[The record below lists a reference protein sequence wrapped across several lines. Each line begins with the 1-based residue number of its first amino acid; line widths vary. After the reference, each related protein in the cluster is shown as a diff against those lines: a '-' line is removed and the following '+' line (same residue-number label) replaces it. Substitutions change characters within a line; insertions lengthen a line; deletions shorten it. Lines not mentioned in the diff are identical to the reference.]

1 MRTYPLW
8 QHLAIDN
15 RSGDIVGQLYSQL
28 RAAVLAGAL
37 PRDTRLPSSRET
49 AAMLGIARGTVTEA
63 YARLVSDDVLTT
75 RRGSGTFVGAAGG
88 LTDGVRER
96 SKHEP
101 YASRG
106 HRPLTPGLP
115 ALSLFPIPQW
125 TRLYAR
131 SLRQNARDLLHYGD
145 PQGYKPLREAIAG
158 YLRVMRG
165 IVADPSNILI
175 TGGSVAA
182 VALAASVLRKQ
193 GATAWVENPGHPP
206 ARTALECAGIRVVAC
221 PVDCGGM
228 IIAAAAR
235 IAPRPTLALVTPA
248 HQYPLGAAL
257 LPERKSALLGLAESR
272 NFLIIEDDYDHEF
285 SLRRRAEPAS
295 QGDGAGPG
303 GLSRDVQQVAGA
315 GPEARFRR
323 CAIRFGPKHG
333 GAAEGVR
340 STSADVRS
348 GDDRCFHPGCPTRR
362 ARAANA
368 GHLFRTAHRDARCTG
383 RRHRALGKC
392 SGSRVWIAIGVA
404 ATGGVR
410 RENRRKPC
418 GQGRTRR
425 DGARPFL
432 AEASVVDRNVGP
444 ACGFRGQRSDRAPT
458 IGRSVATNRLRG
470 PKGLGPVGGNR
481 AKLVAAHLVMAGLV
495 PAIPII
501 GHCAILIEIAGTSP
515 AMTP

>member
-37 PRDTRLPSSRET
+37 PRDTRVPSSRET

-63 YARLVSDDVLTT
+63 YARLVCDDVLTT
-75 RRGSGTFVGAAGG
+75 RRGSGTFVRAAGG
-88 LTDGVRER
+88 LADRVLEP

-165 IVADPSNILI
+165 IVADPSNILV

-182 VALAASVLRKQ
+182 VALVASVLRKR

-206 ARTALECAGIRVVAC
+206 ARTALECAGIRIVAC

-285 SLRRRAEPAS
+285 RYDGEPSPPLKAIAPDRVVYLGTFSKLLAPGLRLGFVVAPAALVPNMVELRKASDRHPPTCVQATAAAFIQEGQLAAHVRRMRDIYSARRTAMLAALGDGVEPWGNATAPAYGLQLALRLPAECDERTVESRAGKAGLGVMALGRFWLKPRSSTESSGLLAGFADSDPIALRRSVDR
-295 QGDGAGPG
+295 
-303 GLSRDVQQVAGA
+303 L
-315 GPEARFRR
+315 RR
-323 CAIRFGPKHG
+323 IVS
-333 GAAEGVR
+333 EVR
-340 STSADVRS
+340 S
-348 GDDRCFHPGCPTRR
+348 
-362 ARAANA
+362 AA
-368 GHLFRTAHRDARCTG
+368 
-383 RRHRALGKC
+383 
-392 SGSRVWIAIGVA
+392 
-404 ATGGVR
+404 
-410 RENRRKPC
+410 
-418 GQGRTRR
+418 
-425 DGARPFL
+425 
-432 AEASVVDRNVGP
+432 
-444 ACGFRGQRSDRAPT
+444 
-458 IGRSVATNRLRG
+458 
-470 PKGLGPVGGNR
+470 
-481 AKLVAAHLVMAGLV
+481 
-495 PAIPII
+495 
-501 GHCAILIEIAGTSP
+501 
-515 AMTP
+515 